1 MSKNQVRKSDEPSK
15 NPMLGTNPKDIHGY
29 KKVDVSLLPSIAMLH
44 GGHAMM
50 DGARKYGPYNWR
62 DNAVLARVYIAA
74 AVRHIN
80 YWASGEELADDSSVP
95 HLGHAIACL
104 AILLDAQATG
114 NLIDD
119 RVKSEALIK
128 AMKDLDAI
136 VKTQAE
142 TRAKNLEPS
151 PPEDV
156 RGVTKRGF

>member
-1 MSKNQVRKSDEPSK
+1 MSRSPRKKSVARTR
-15 NPMLGTNPKDIHGY
+15 NPMLGRNPKDIHGY
-29 KKVDVSLLPSIAMLH
+29 KKVDLTLLPSIASVH
-44 GGHAMM
+44 GSHAMM
-50 DGARKYGPYNWR
+50 DGAKKYGPYNWR

-80 YWASGEELADDSSVP
+80 MWAAGEELAEDSSVH

-119 RVKSEALIK
+119 RAKSEALIK

-136 VKTQAE
+136 VKAQAE
-142 TRAKNLEPS
+142 ARMEKQ
-151 PPEDV
+151 
-156 RGVTKRGF
+156 K

>member
-1 MSKNQVRKSDEPSK
+1 
-15 NPMLGTNPKDIHGY
+15 MLGQNPKDIHGY
-29 KKVDVSLLPSIAMLH
+29 KKIDSSLLPSIAMVH
-44 GGHAMM
+44 GAHAMM

-80 YWASGEELADDSSVP
+80 MWASGEEVADDSDVH

-119 RVKSEALIK
+119 RAKSSTLIK
-128 AMKDLDAI
+128 EMKALDAF
-136 VKTQAE
+136 VKAQAE
-142 TRAKNLEPS
+142 ARAAS
-151 PPEDV
+151 
-156 RGVTKRGF
+156 VTAALNGNAKTVWTGAGGKAP